1 MRYSELD
8 TRQKAIV
15 AIFDHL
21 GGLWR
26 DVEKA
31 QARLDS
37 AWAIIENAETLEV
50 NCSAAHRYIREA
62 CEEQRAVYE
71 RNAQR
76 LLLVLYMLDDVG
88 DHDGGYTDYLAR
100 YYTKSGDA
108 FEYDPYTAEE
118 YHARVA
124 EHKQLAAIEDPSPS
138 TVDYMYWIE
147 SELLY

>member
-1 MRYSELD
+1 MKYSELD

-31 QARLDS
+31 QVRLDS
-37 AWAIIENAETLEV
+37 AWTIIENAEGLEV

-62 CEEQRAVYE
+62 RDAQHEVYE
-71 RNAQR
+71 RNLGR
-76 LLLVLYMLDDVG
+76 LLKVLYMLDDVG

-100 YYTKSGDA
+100 YYTSAADA
-108 FEYDPYTAEE
+108 FDYEPYTLDQYRAKIAEQ
-118 YHARVA
+118 
-124 EHKQLAAIEDPSPS
+124 KKLAALEDPSPS
-138 TVDYMYWIE
+138 AVDYMYGIE
-147 SELLY
+147 KDLLY